1 MTATHDGPA
10 PSAAKP
16 TDELPADR
24 LAIRIGGEA
33 EAIRALTS
41 TLAEGSLPDVFVAGG
56 QLVHLSRVSG
66 QADPSAPPTV
76 TAEPLTAPALAFLLA
91 HHTYCYR
98 LKKEPDTTD
107 NAGNTTP
114 GKLTK
119 VEASPTKSA
128 LAAVLSQRYWPGVR
142 PLTGIVGSPVLRPDG
157 TLLHIEGYDPPTGL
171 YYAPTVRMPPIP
183 TTPTA
188 EEVTGARQFLLGQLL
203 RDFPFVAEADRA
215 NHIGLLLA
223 PILRPYLRCLIPFG
237 LISATTQSSGKTLL
251 AEVIGY
257 LYGHK
262 TLVWRKGDDA
272 ELEKAIT
279 SALHSSAPIM
289 LWDNIK
295 EGTEV
300 ASPVLAQLLTGP
312 EWSARMLG
320 SSGAGFTA
328 TNDRAWLATGNNLRL
343 GGDMATRTVLIRLD
357 PNDPHPD
364 QRDQSAFGIPHL
376 DTWLKDPANRVEV
389 LRHLLILVL
398 DWIAAGAPRS
408 GHTMRQFSGWAQATG
423 GLLAHHGIDGFLDN
437 LADLREADDEDAE
450 WGAFL
455 TRWWELNN
463 DNPMSATRLRQQA
476 EIDNDNGRP
485 VDRWNGAFLT
495 DDSGRVPSAK
505 SLGRVL
511 TGHIGRWHGGYVLRS
526 AHDRHA
532 NARVFWVE
540 QAEAEGTGPQQ
551 DEAAAPAPAELW

>member
-1 MTATHDGPA
+1 MTTTEDTPTPA
-10 PSAAKP
+10 PPEAEP
-16 TDELPADR
+16 DR
-24 LAIRIGGEA
+24 LSIHLGGEA

-98 LKKEPDTTD
+98 MREDKQTGEKKR
-107 NAGNTTP
+107 
-114 GKLTK
+114 
-119 VEASPTKSA
+119 VEGSPTKSA

-157 TLLHIEGYDPPTGL
+157 SLVHVEGYDPATGL

-188 EEVTGARQFLLGQLL
+188 EEVTAARQFLLGQLL

-328 TNDRAWLATGNNLRL
+328 NNDRAWLATGNNLRL

-376 DTWLKDPANRVEV
+376 DTWLKDPAHRVEV

-423 GLLAHHGIDGFLDN
+423 GLLDHHGIVGFLDN

-450 WGAFL
+450 WAAFL
-455 TRWWELNN
+455 TRWWELNS
-463 DNPMSATRLRQQA
+463 DNRMSATRLRHQA
-476 EIDNDNGRP
+476 EIEQIGGIA
-485 VDRWNGAFLT
+485 VDRWEGAFLT
-495 DDSGRVPSAK
+495 DDSGRIPSAK
-505 SLGRVL
+505 SLGRTL
-511 TGHIGRWHGGYVLRS
+511 TGHIGRWHGGYALRS
-526 AHDRHA
+526 VRDKSA
-532 NARVFWVE
+532 NANVFWVE
-540 QAEAEGTGPQQ
+540 RAAGITAEQEDQ
-551 DEAAAPAPAELW
+551 APAGPTQAAWM